1 MLPKL
6 NDVLQCLS
14 TNGYSVFSL
23 IDDVLSQG
31 CNQED
36 PRIKLLREG
45 VERDAANICARLLHH
60 NRTSASV
67 SAWALGFAQA
77 TMMTH
82 PLWNNNAVSP
92 GLSSGVAWTST
103 SSPGVFMNMGKV
115 LFKNYRYGVTID
127 ILPDNVFLEIF
138 DFCLRDST
146 TPELKVIPHMRK
158 WQILVHVCQ
167 RWRRI
172 AFASPR
178 RLDLYLSCSY
188 GTPVR
193 CDLGSW
199 PVTLPLAI
207 NYPSSLSR
215 LTHHDEDSII
225 FALKRTSRVHRIDI
239 HVPGP
244 LSEKVADVMR
254 RSFPVLTHL
263 HLAWDLDEMEEPSPG
278 SRDVS
283 SVIPSRFL
291 GGSAPHLQHIRLKNV
306 PFPHLPTFL
315 LSARNLITLEVE
327 DICQNGYIS
336 PEAMVGGLAVLTRL
350 TTLSITFDELS
361 VYDQT
366 SRPDPPMR
374 ITLPS
379 LTTFHYEG
387 YSNYLEDFLA
397 QIDTPR
403 VDNFR
408 IAYLAHE
415 IQATQLSR
423 FLDRTENLKLD
434 QFNCAKVTLC
444 YNYVQVELNS
454 SRPQGEHDARLT
466 LVMDGYGLDTHVLCV
481 VQVLDQLSPTFSHVD
496 HLEAHGDEVELS
508 DTDDIVDWI
517 PFFHLFP
524 AAETLHLSGGVIAYI
539 VSALEDLANSEEMVT
554 DVFPAVHLIWLD
566 DMDNNDFDEPVG
578 SIERFLAMRQL
589 TGFPVTVVNTE
600 DEFSELLGE
609 SP

>member
-1 MLPKL
+1 MLPEL

-23 IDDVLSQG
+23 IDGVLSQG

-45 VERDAANICARLLHH
+45 VERDAADICARLLNH
-60 NRTSASV
+60 NPASASV

-77 TMMTH
+77 KMMTL
-82 PLWNNNAVSP
+82 PWNNNVVSP
-92 GLSSGVAWTST
+92 SLSSGVAWTST
-103 SSPGVFMNMGKV
+103 SSPGRFMNMGKI
-115 LFKNYRYGVTID
+115 LSKNYRYGVIID
-127 ILPDNVFLEIF
+127 VLPDNVFLDIF
-138 DFCLRDST
+138 EFCLRDST
-146 TPELKVIPHMRK
+146 MTELGVIQHMRK

-172 AFASPR
+172 VFASPL
-178 RLDLYLSCSY
+178 RLDLHLSCSY

-193 CDLGSW
+193 RNLGSW
-199 PVTLPLAI
+199 PITLPLAI
-207 NYPSSLSR
+207 DYPSSLSR
-215 LTHHDEDSII
+215 LTHRDEDSII
-225 FALKRTSRVHRIDI
+225 FALKRTSRVHHIDI
-239 HVPGP
+239 HVPGL
-244 LSEKVADVMR
+244 LSRNVADVMR

-263 HLAWDLDEMEEPSPG
+263 HLAWDLDEVLGPFPG

-291 GGSAPHLQHIRLKNV
+291 GGSAPHLQHFRLRNV

-327 DICQNGYIS
+327 NICQNGYIS

-350 TTLSITFDELS
+350 TTLSITFDKLS

-366 SRPDPPMR
+366 TRADPPMR
-374 ITLPS
+374 ITLPA
-379 LTTFHYEG
+379 LTTFYYEG
-387 YSNYLEDFLA
+387 YSEYLEDFLA

-403 VDNFR
+403 VDDFR
-408 IAYLAHE
+408 IEYLAHE
-415 IQATQLSR
+415 IIEATQLSR

-434 QFNCAKVTLC
+434 QFNRAKVTFC
-444 YNYVQVELNS
+444 YSYVHVELNS
-454 SRPQGEHDARLT
+454 SRPQGEHVAPLT
-466 LVMDGYGLDTHVLCV
+466 LVMDGGGLDTQVLYV
-481 VQVLDQLSPTFSHVD
+481 VQVLGQLAPTFSHVD
-496 HLEAHGDEVELS
+496 HLDAHGDEVELS
-508 DTDDIVDWI
+508 ESDIVDWI

-539 VSALEDLANSEEMVT
+539 VSALEDLANSEEMAT
-554 DVFPAVHLIWLD
+554 DVFPALHLIWLD
-566 DMDNNDFDEPVG
+566 DMDNNNFDEPVG

-589 TGFPVTVVNTE
+589 TGFPVTIVDTE
-600 DEFSELLGE
+600 DEFSEVLGE

>member
-1 MLPKL
+1 MHPKL

-23 IDDVLSQG
+23 IDDILSQG

-60 NRTSASV
+60 NPTSVSV

-77 TMMTH
+77 TMMTL
-82 PLWNNNAVSP
+82 PWNNNVVS
-92 GLSSGVAWTST
+92 GLSSGVAGTST
-103 SSPGVFMNMGKV
+103 GCSGIFMHMGKI
-115 LFKNYRYGVTID
+115 LSKNYRYGVIID
-127 ILPDNVFLEIF
+127 VLPDNVFLDIF

-146 TPELKVIPHMRK
+146 TSELEVIHHMRK

-167 RWRRI
+167 KWRRI
-172 AFASPR
+172 IFASPR

-193 CDLGSW
+193 RDLGSW

-207 NYPSSLSR
+207 NYPSSLPR
-215 LTHHDEDSII
+215 LTTDDEDSII
-225 FALKRTSRVHRIDI
+225 FALRRTSRVHRIDI
-239 HVPGP
+239 HAPGP
-244 LSEKVADVMR
+244 LSKKVGDVMR

-263 HLAWDLDEMEEPSPG
+263 DLAWDLDGLLEPSLE
-278 SRDVS
+278 SRDVP

-291 GGSAPHLQHIRLKNV
+291 GGSAPNLQHFRLRNV

-315 LSARNLITLEVE
+315 LSAHNLITLKVE
-327 DICQNGYIS
+327 NICPNGYIS
-336 PEAMVGGLAVLTRL
+336 PEAMVGGLAVLTKL
-350 TTLSITFDELS
+350 MTLSITFEEEELS
-361 VYDQT
+361 PSPSDQT
-366 SRPDPPMR
+366 PMR
-374 ITLPS
+374 ITLPA
-379 LTTFHYEG
+379 LTAFHYRG
-387 YSNYLEDFLA
+387 YSEYLEDFLA
-397 QIDTPR
+397 QIYMPR
-403 VDNFR
+403 VDDLTIVYFM
-408 IAYLAHE
+408 HE
-415 IQATQLSR
+415 IEATQLSR

-434 QFNCAKVTLC
+434 QFNRAKVTFYYC
-444 YNYVQVELNS
+444 YVQVELNS
-454 SRPQGEHDARLT
+454 SRPQGEHEDGLT
-466 LVMDGYGLDTHVLCV
+466 LVMEGGGLDTHVLRV
-481 VQVLDQLSPTFSHVD
+481 VQVLGQLSPMFSHVD
-496 HLEAHGDEVELS
+496 HLDAHGDEVELS
-508 DTDDIVDWI
+508 GTEIVDWI

-524 AAETLHLSGGVIAYI
+524 AAETLHLSGGVIAHI
-539 VSALEDLANSEEMVT
+539 VSALEDLANSEEMAT

-589 TGFPVTVVNTE
+589 TGFPVTIVDTE
-600 DEFSELLGE
+600 DEFSEVLGE

>member
-1 MLPKL
+1 MLPEL

-23 IDDVLSQG
+23 IDGVLSQG

-45 VERDAANICARLLHH
+45 VERDAADICARLLNH
-60 NRTSASV
+60 NPASASV

-77 TMMTH
+77 KMMTL
-82 PLWNNNAVSP
+82 PWNNNVVSP
-92 GLSSGVAWTST
+92 SLSSGVAWTST
-103 SSPGVFMNMGKV
+103 SSPGRFMNMGKI
-115 LFKNYRYGVTID
+115 LSKNYRYGVIID
-127 ILPDNVFLEIF
+127 VLPDNVFLDIF
-138 DFCLRDST
+138 EFCLRDST
-146 TPELKVIPHMRK
+146 MTELGVIQHMRK

-172 AFASPR
+172 VFASPL
-178 RLDLYLSCSY
+178 RLDLHLSCSY

-193 CDLGSW
+193 RNLGSW
-199 PVTLPLAI
+199 PITLPLAI
-207 NYPSSLSR
+207 DYPSSLSR
-215 LTHHDEDSII
+215 LTHRDEDSII

-239 HVPGP
+239 HVPGL
-244 LSEKVADVMR
+244 LSRNVADVMR

-263 HLAWDLDEMEEPSPG
+263 HLAWDLDEVLGPFPG

-291 GGSAPHLQHIRLKNV
+291 GGSAPHLQHFRLRNV

-327 DICQNGYIS
+327 NICQNGYIS

-350 TTLSITFDELS
+350 TTLSITFDKLS

-366 SRPDPPMR
+366 TRADPPMR
-374 ITLPS
+374 ITLPA
-379 LTTFHYEG
+379 LTTFYYEG
-387 YSNYLEDFLA
+387 YSEYLEDFLA

-403 VDNFR
+403 VDDFR
-408 IAYLAHE
+408 IEYLAHE
-415 IQATQLSR
+415 IIEATQLSR

-434 QFNCAKVTLC
+434 QFNRAKVTFC
-444 YNYVQVELNS
+444 YSYVHVELNS
-454 SRPQGEHDARLT
+454 SRPQGEHVAPLT
-466 LVMDGYGLDTHVLCV
+466 LVMDGGGLDTQVLYV
-481 VQVLDQLSPTFSHVD
+481 VQVLGQLAPMFSHVD
-496 HLEAHGDEVELS
+496 HLDAHGDEVELS
-508 DTDDIVDWI
+508 ESDIVDWI

-539 VSALEDLANSEEMVT
+539 VSALEDLANSEEMAT
-554 DVFPAVHLIWLD
+554 DVFPALHLIWLD
-566 DMDNNDFDEPVG
+566 DMDNNNFDEPVG

-589 TGFPVTVVNTE
+589 TGFPVTIVDTE
-600 DEFSELLGE
+600 DEFSEVLGE